1 MKVNMK
7 RIVVIVVSLFAISC
21 GGKQEKSS
29 TLESRNFAAERET
42 FFSGLH
48 HSPDEISASLIPGL
62 VGFDPTLLNEA
73 ASFFHYIGNDVK
85 AASNLGIY
93 LSDLNY
99 CVLYKQSTHTRK
111 YFDAVLELSKT
122 IGIEKTTLDF
132 LATRYADN
140 IERND
145 SVKLVIDQLFEKST
159 AGLQGTNRERLAGIA
174 MAAYQIENL
183 HLVLSEL
190 ESLPE
195 NLTEEQ
201 AQSQKLLL
209 QYVLKQK
216 GKFEITHNFLKTFSD
231 PLDPNKNPNY
241 PFFDNALRELI
252 GAYTQLIQSN
262 QEGQDKILHM
272 KNNPALRDLKEKTNN
287 LRAKIISND

>member
-1 MKVNMK
+1 MK
-7 RIVVIVVSLFAISC
+7 RIVVIVLGLFIISC

-29 TLESRNFAAERET
+29 TLESRNFDAERET

-48 HSPDEISASLIPGL
+48 HSPDEITMILIPGL
-62 VGFDPTLLNEA
+62 AGFDSTLLND
-73 ASFFHYIGNDVK
+73 ASSFSQYIGNDVK

-99 CVLYKQSTHTRK
+99 CVLYKQSTSTKK
-111 YFDAVLELSKT
+111 YFDAVYELSRT

-132 LATRYADN
+132 LAKRYADN
-140 IERND
+140 IARND
-145 SVKLVIDQLFEKST
+145 SVKLVMNQLFDKST
-159 AGLQGTNRERLAGIA
+159 SGLRGTDRERLAGIA

-183 HLVLSEL
+183 HLVLSAL

-201 AQSQKLLL
+201 LQSQKLLL
-209 QYVLKQK
+209 QYVLNQQ

-252 GAYTQLIQSN
+252 GSYSQLVQSN
-262 QEGQDKILHM
+262 QEGQAKILQM
-272 KNNPALRDLKEKTNN
+272 KNNPVLSTLKEKTNN
-287 LRAKIISND
+287 LRTKIISND